1 MPALRGALGALVL
14 PGTARLCNLQVVGAA
29 VRRMSS
35 AGRGEGGQPLG
46 GKQPLTTPTYIVWG
60 AGTDVGKTLVSAALC
75 NYMSRKAKDKK
86 VLFLK
91 PYQTGFPVDS
101 DADTVAAVCGGGTP
115 LFGAHAS
122 QLLHASDEVGEFP
135 ALVHSEESNS
145 NVETRCEFA
154 WSQAISPHLAVKLE
168 GRPVSDDEILSTIS
182 ASLTRFA
189 ADPHAGLVILETA
202 GAVNSPAPSGRGQAD
217 LLRSLRL
224 PGILVGD
231 GRLGGIS
238 STISALESLLMRGY
252 DVSAI
257 VMVDN
262 GMRNDEHVRERVKAE
277 AYACSH
283 GHTIPVIVFPP
294 LPKRRSSNFSAS
306 ALRSWFLESEQKVKR
321 ITDIFLADHKARVEY
336 LATSS
341 EAARRSLWWPFTQH
355 DSVPKVT
362 VIDSRHGEDWMVM
375 EEAGPPALT
384 RLFDGPASWWTQGMT
399 AEQMPAVTRAMAYAA
414 GRYGH
419 VLFPETVSQ
428 PALTLAQ
435 KLLAGPGQGW
445 ATRVF
450 YSDDGST
457 AVEVAIKMAFRKY
470 MADHGLMDKSEQ
482 ELAKL
487 NFSILGLS
495 GSYHGDTLGAMDA
508 QSPSVFTGFKQMPWY
523 QPRGV
528 WIDPPTLYLSE
539 GLWQVELP
547 AAISDGHQTSSP
559 ISSKEVDVKFSSK
572 ADALDMLKR
581 KASPLK
587 TAYLAYIN
595 SRLDAAQAKG
605 TQVAA
610 CVMESTMHGAGGMDM
625 IDPLFQL
632 AMATVARERRIP
644 VVMDEVFAGLWRL
657 GRLSGCSFSGVV
669 PDIAC
674 YAKLLTGGTLP
685 LAATLATEQVFQA
698 FRGPSKTD
706 ALLHGHSYTAHPIGC
721 QAGVAALDLM
731 ASRDTN
737 PNFVSLG
744 QPLEDHWAE
753 ADVLALSHLPQVR
766 RVLALGTL
774 LAVELKDEGGG
785 GYQSKASAV
794 VVAHLRENGVFA
806 RPLGNVVYLMVTPST
821 RQSKCAE
828 LMLLLQKSLRT
839 APAPSG
845 SSPQGGT
852 KSPVVAVP

>member
-1 MPALRGALGALVL
+1 
-14 PGTARLCNLQVVGAA
+14 
-29 VRRMSS
+29 
-35 AGRGEGGQPLG
+35 
-46 GKQPLTTPTYIVWG
+46 
-60 AGTDVGKTLVSAALC
+60 
-75 NYMSRKAKDKK
+75 
-86 VLFLK
+86 
-91 PYQTGFPVDS
+91 
-101 DADTVAAVCGGGTP
+101 
-115 LFGAHAS
+115 
-122 QLLHASDEVGEFP
+122 
-135 ALVHSEESNS
+135 
-145 NVETRCEFA
+145 
-154 WSQAISPHLAVKLE
+154 
-168 GRPVSDDEILSTIS
+168 
-182 ASLTRFA
+182 
-189 ADPHAGLVILETA
+189 
-202 GAVNSPAPSGRGQAD
+202 
-217 LLRSLRL
+217 
-224 PGILVGD
+224 
-231 GRLGGIS
+231 
-238 STISALESLLMRGY
+238 
-252 DVSAI
+252 
-257 VMVDN
+257 
-262 GMRNDEHVRERVKAE
+262 
-277 AYACSH
+277 
-283 GHTIPVIVFPP
+283 
-294 LPKRRSSNFSAS
+294 
-306 ALRSWFLESEQKVKR
+306 
-321 ITDIFLADHKARVEY
+321 
-336 LATSS
+336 
-341 EAARRSLWWPFTQH
+341 
-355 DSVPKVT
+355 
-362 VIDSRHGEDWMVM
+362 
-375 EEAGPPALT
+375 
-384 RLFDGPASWWTQGMT
+384 MT

-539 GLWQVELP
+539 GLWQGVWQVELP

-685 LAATLATEQVFQA
+685 LAATLATEQA

-731 ASRDTN
+731 ASRRVHSYTVH
-737 PNFVSLG
+737 PIGCQAGV
-744 QPLEDHWAE
+744 A
-753 ADVLALSHLPQVR
+753 ALDLM
-766 RVLALGTL
+766 
-774 LAVELKDEGGG
+774 
-785 GYQSKASAV
+785 AS
-794 VVAHLRENGVFA
+794 R
-806 RPLGNVVYLMVTPST
+806 
-821 RQSKCAE
+821 
-828 LMLLLQKSLRT
+828 
-839 APAPSG
+839 
-845 SSPQGGT
+845 
-852 KSPVVAVP
+852 